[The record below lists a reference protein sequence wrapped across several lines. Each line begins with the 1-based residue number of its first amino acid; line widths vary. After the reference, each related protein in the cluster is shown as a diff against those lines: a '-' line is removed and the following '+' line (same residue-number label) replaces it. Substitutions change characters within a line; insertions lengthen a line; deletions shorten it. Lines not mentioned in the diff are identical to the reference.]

1 MKQDTKQVMNAT
13 AELLKKMDR
22 QLNELQQD
30 ATRSRFLVAAAVE
43 GNPESTFDDRIKS
56 QICTE
61 ALGTIFGKIIEART
75 HLDVA
80 TRALEMQRN
89 GG

>member
-1 MKQDTKQVMNAT
+1 MERDAEQVMKAT
-13 AELLKKMDR
+13 VALLEKMDR

-43 GNPESTFDDRIKS
+43 GNPQSTFDDRVKS
-56 QICTE
+56 QITTE

-80 TRALEMQRN
+80 TRALQMRRPGQ
-89 GG
+89 